1 MNLDEFL
8 MKYGVVLARRAS
20 LKDKQRVLSAIIG
33 DFGPLGYE
41 VKGVTQKK
49 RFQTTL
55 NIHIGNLQKAKTVI
69 VAPYDQPSRR
79 FFSQGYHPFRLADSI
94 LIKLLSENLIP
105 GILVLI
111 GLISLGVLG
120 PINPMLAYGLL
131 IALTVIMVAVTLLM
145 PQGIRNIANAN
156 RSNSGLYVQ
165 WSLAQQLRGS
175 AEVAF
180 VLLDHTALN
189 RHGELM
195 LSTVLASRKVMPQV
209 IYLDCVGV
217 GDTMIVSSD
226 ETNQALAKRVASAS
240 SGLRAETKTYDVPT
254 INGSAL
260 SRFPVAV
267 NVSVGRL
274 KNKQFIIE
282 NIGTPRDVEIQES
295 VVDAVTQALKAVCEF

>member
-1 MNLDEFL
+1 MNLYEFL
-8 MKYGVVLARRAS
+8 LKYGVVLARRSS
-20 LKDKQRVLSAIIG
+20 LKDKQRVLSAVIQ

-69 VAPYDQPSRR
+69 VTPYDQPSRR
-79 FFSQGYHPFRLADSI
+79 FFSQGYHPFRNVDTFI
-94 LIKLLSENLIP
+94 IKLISENLIQ
-105 GILVLI
+105 GILVLF
-111 GLISLGVLG
+111 GLISLWVLV
-120 PINPMLAYGLL
+120 PINPLVAYGLL
-131 IALTVIMVAVTLLM
+131 VVLTVLMVALTLLM
-145 PQGIRNIANAN
+145 PQGLRNIANAN
-156 RSNSGLYVQ
+156 RFNAGLYVH
-165 WSLAQQLRGS
+165 WSLAQQLKGNPD
-175 AEVAF
+175 VAF

-195 LSTVLASRKVMPQV
+195 LSTVLASRKRMPQV

-226 ETNQALAKRVASAS
+226 ETNQALAKRIANAS

-260 SRFPVAV
+260 SRFPISV

-282 NIGTPRDVEIQES
+282 NISTPRDVEIQEPVIEA
-295 VVDAVTQALKAVCEF
+295 VVNAVKQVL

>member
-8 MKYGVVLARRAS
+8 MKYGVVLARRSS
-20 LKDKQRVLSAIIG
+20 LNDKQRFLSAVMQ
-33 DFGPLGYE
+33 DFGPLGYDA
-41 VKGVTQKK
+41 KGVTQKK

-69 VAPYDQPSRR
+69 VTPYDQPSRR
-79 FFSQGYHPFRLADSI
+79 FFSKGYHPFRDVDSI

-105 GILVLI
+105 GILVVI
-111 GLISLGVLG
+111 GLVSLGVLV
-120 PINPMLAYGLL
+120 PVNPMLAYGLL
-131 IALTVIMVAVTLLM
+131 IVLTVVMLAVTLLM
-145 PQGIRNIANAN
+145 PQGLRNMANAN

-165 WSLAQQLRGS
+165 WSLAQQLKGS
-175 AEVAF
+175 SEVAF
-180 VLLDHTALN
+180 VLLDHTSLN

-195 LSTVLASRKVMPQV
+195 LSTVLASRKAMPQV

-226 ETNQALAKRVASAS
+226 ETNQALAKRIANAS

-260 SRFPVAV
+260 SRFPVSV

-282 NIGTPRDVEIQES
+282 HIGTPLDVEIQEP
-295 VVDAVTQALKAVCEF
+295 VVHAVAQAIKEVCER

>member
-8 MKYGVVLARRAS
+8 MKYGVVLARRSS
-20 LKDKQRVLSAIIG
+20 LKDKQRFLSAVIQ

-69 VAPYDQPSRR
+69 VTPYDQPSRR
-79 FFSQGYHPFRLADSI
+79 FFSQGYHPFREVDSI
-94 LIKLLSENLIP
+94 LIKLFSENLIP

-111 GLISLGVLG
+111 GLISLGVLV

-145 PQGIRNIANAN
+145 PQGLRNIANAN

-165 WSLAQQLRGS
+165 WSLAQELQGHS
-175 AEVAF
+175 DVAF

-209 IYLDCVGV
+209 IYLDCVGA

-226 ETNQALAKRVASAS
+226 DVNQTLAKRIASAS

-260 SRFPVAV
+260 SRFPIAV

-282 NIGTPRDVEIQES
+282 HVGTPRDVEIQEP
-295 VVDAVTQALKAVCEF
+295 VVSAVTQALKTVCEC

>member
-8 MKYGVVLARRAS
+8 MKYGVVLARRSS
-20 LKDKQRVLSAIIG
+20 LKDKQRFLSAVMQ
-33 DFGPLGYE
+33 DFGPLGYD
-41 VKGVTQKK
+41 VKGITQKK

-69 VAPYDQPSRR
+69 VTPYDQPSRR
-79 FFSQGYHPFRLADSI
+79 FFSKGYHPFRDVDSI

-105 GILVLI
+105 GILVVI
-111 GLISLGVLG
+111 GLVSLGVLV

-131 IALTVIMVAVTLLM
+131 IVLTVVMVAVTLLM
-145 PQGIRNIANAN
+145 PQGLRNIANAN

-165 WSLAQQLRGS
+165 WSLAQQLKGNS
-175 AEVAF
+175 EVVF
-180 VLLDHTALN
+180 VLLDHTSLN

-195 LSTVLASRKVMPQV
+195 LSTVLASRKAMPQV

-226 ETNQALAKRVASAS
+226 ETNQALAKRIASAS

-260 SRFPVAV
+260 SRFPVSV
-267 NVSVGRL
+267 NVSVGCL

-282 NIGTPRDVEIQES
+282 HIGTPLDVEIQEPVVTS
-295 VVDAVTQALKAVCEF
+295 VIQALNKVCER